1 MSLQEGQ
8 FVWLSGEPFVFNLLV
23 SNDGNRDC
31 ILLLDFRGDGGII
44 GIAWGTFSC
53 TSSTTQFQGPPGNIK
68 FRPICKQEQT
78 TTSESLDIGN

>member
-31 ILLLDFRGDGGII
+31 ILLVDMVLPMPI
-44 GIAWGTFSC
+44 GISWGTFSC
-53 TSSTTQFQGPPGNIK
+53 TSSTGPLGTRTIK

-78 TTSESLDIGN
+78 TSESLDIGN

>member
-8 FVWLSGEPFVFNLLV
+8 LVWLSGEPFVFNSLIGNV
-23 SNDGNRDC
+23 GNRTC
-31 ILLLDFRGDGGII
+31 ILLFHSDNTNFGI
-44 GIAWGTFSC
+44 GIFWITITCTF
-53 TSSTTQFQGPPGNIK
+53 TETTGGNFK

>member
-8 FVWLSGEPFVFNLLV
+8 FVWLSGEPFGFNSLV

-31 ILLLDFRGDGGII
+31 ISLVDQGGNN
-44 GIAWGTFSC
+44 GISWGTLSC
-53 TSSTTQFQGPPGNIK
+53 TSATTQFQGPPGNIK
-68 FRPICKQEQT
+68 LRPICKQEQT